1 MPLDGLTLHA
11 AAHELN
17 TLLAG
22 GKIDKI
28 GQAENDEILLSI
40 RSNQKNYKLLMSAN
54 SSNPR
59 IYLVKEYKKENPM
72 KAPMFLM
79 ILRKHIGG
87 GRIVSVSQ
95 NGFDRSITIQIEAYD
110 EMRVLR
116 EKLLIIEMMGKH
128 SNIILVDTQTNKV
141 IDSIKRVS
149 LLMSSVREVLPNREF
164 ILPPEQ
170 NKKNPLINMSLEE
183 FISLLK
189 SKDMSVFKAIYGNFE
204 GVSPVI
210 AKEICFRSSID
221 FSLSTHELTDFNFE
235 TLKNHFDK
243 LFNDVSNNDLYP
255 NIILD
260 KRLHTPVEF
269 SSVSLTHMQDYKI
282 ESGESISE
290 ICEQYFAL
298 KDLHERIHQRSS
310 GLKKSIQIKL
320 DRVKSKLE
328 KQTEELSTAY
338 ELDKYSKTGELLKAN
353 IYMLSKGMKEV
364 TLLDYFEENAPQITI
379 PLDEH
384 LTPSENIQASYKKYN
399 KSKSRIK
406 ELGSQIEHTRSE
418 MEYLDNV
425 MVSINNCTSLDSI
438 EEIKE
443 ELVKEGYYSFS
454 KTEGKKNKKEKSSEP
469 MEFIASDGTRIF
481 VGKNNTQNDRLTLKM
496 SRPDDVWLHTK
507 NIPGSHVI
515 IKQNLDDVSEEALY
529 EAAKLAAYYS
539 KARASSQVPVDY
551 APRKNVKKPNGAKP
565 GMVIYDDYGTIYVTP
580 DEALVYKL
588 MKKNE
593 DKNEVI

>member
-28 GQAENDEILLSI
+28 TQAEDDEILLSI

-54 SSNPR
+54 SANPR
-59 IYLVKEYKKENPM
+59 IYLVKEYKKENPL

-87 GRIVSVSQ
+87 GRILSISQ
-95 NGFDRSITIQIEAYD
+95 NGFDRSLTLRIEAYD

-116 EKLLIIEMMGKH
+116 QKLLIIEIMGKH
-128 SNIILVDTQTNKV
+128 SNIILVDSESGKV
-141 IDSIKRVS
+141 TDAVKRVPLS
-149 LLMSSVREVLPNREF
+149 MSSVREVLPNREF
-164 ILPPEQ
+164 IQPPGQ
-170 NKKNPLINMSLEE
+170 NKKNPLIGIGLEE
-183 FISLLK
+183 FISVLK
-189 SKDMSVFKAIYGNFE
+189 SKNSSILKAIYGNFE
-204 GVSPVI
+204 GLSPVI
-210 AKEICFRSSID
+210 AREICFRASID
-221 FSLSTHELTDFNFE
+221 DSLSTYELTDLNYE
-235 TLKNHFDK
+235 RLKNSFDR
-243 LFNDVSNNDLYP
+243 LFHDVSVNNIYP
-255 NIILD
+255 NIIMD
-260 KRLHTPVEF
+260 KRLNTPVEF
-269 SSVSLTHMQDYKI
+269 SAVALTHMEGFSVKH
-282 ESGESISE
+282 GESISE

-298 KDLHERIHQRSS
+298 KDLYERIHQRSS
-310 GLKKSIQIKL
+310 GLRKSIQIKL
-320 DRVKSKLE
+320 DRVRTKLE
-328 KQTEELSTAY
+328 KQTDELNRAH
-338 ELDKYSKTGELLKAN
+338 ELDRYSKTGELLTAN

-364 TLLDYFEENAPQITI
+364 RVIDYFDENAPEITI

-384 LTPSENIQASYKKYN
+384 LTPSENIQACYKKYN

-406 ELGSQIEHTRSE
+406 ELGIQIEQTRSE

-443 ELVKEGYYSFS
+443 ELAREGYYSFS
-454 KTEGKKNKKEKSSEP
+454 KTEGKKGRKEKSSEP
-469 MEFIASDGTRIF
+469 LEFTATDGTEIL

-496 SRPDDVWLHTK
+496 SKPDDVWLHTK

-515 IKQNLDDVSEEALY
+515 IRQNLDDVSEEALY

-539 KARASSQVPVDY
+539 KARTSSQVPVDY

-565 GMVIYDDYGTIYVTP
+565 GMVIYDDYGTVYVTP
-580 DEALVYKL
+580 DEELVYRL
-588 MKKNE
+588 MKNR
-593 DKNEVI
+593 

>member
-17 TLLAG
+17 ASLVG

-40 RSNQKNYKLLMSAN
+40 RNNQKNYKLLMSAN
-54 SSNPR
+54 SANPR

-87 GRIVSVSQ
+87 GRIMSVSQ
-95 NGFDRSITIQIEAYD
+95 NGFDRSVTIKIEAYD
-110 EMRVLR
+110 EMRVLS

-128 SNIILVDTQTNKV
+128 SNIILVDAETNKV

-164 ILPPEQ
+164 TLPPEQ
-170 NKKNPLINMSLEE
+170 NKKNPLIN
-183 FISLLK
+183 ISLVDFVSVLK
-189 SKDMSVFKAIYGNFE
+189 NKDTQIFKAIYGNFE
-204 GVSPVI
+204 GISPIV

-221 FSLSTHELTDFNFE
+221 YSLSTYELTDSSFE
-235 TLKNHFDK
+235 TLKNCFDK
-243 LFNDVSNNDLYP
+243 LFNDVSDNNFYP
-255 NIILD
+255 NIVMD
-260 KRLHTPVEF
+260 KRLNTPVEF
-269 SSVSLTHMQDYKI
+269 SSILLTNMKDYKI
-282 ESGESISE
+282 EPSESISE

-298 KDLHERIHQRSS
+298 KDLYERIHQRSS

-320 DRVKSKLE
+320 DRVSSKLE
-328 KQTEELSTAY
+328 KQTEELSKAY

-353 IYMLSKGMKEV
+353 IYMLQKGMKQV
-364 TLLDYFEENAPQITI
+364 TVIDYFDENTPQVTI

-399 KSKSRIK
+399 KSKNRIK
-406 ELGSQIEHTRSE
+406 ELGTQIEHTRSE
-418 MEYLDNV
+418 MDYLDNV

-454 KTEGKKNKKEKSSEP
+454 KTEGKKNKKDKASEP
-469 MEFIASDGTRIF
+469 MEFIASDGTKIF
-481 VGKNNTQNDRLTLKM
+481 VGKNNTQNDKLTLKM

-529 EAAKLAAYYS
+529 EAARLAAYYS
-539 KARASSQVPVDY
+539 KARTSSQVPVDY
-551 APRKNVKKPNGAKP
+551 TQRKNVKKPNGAKP
-565 GMVIYDDYGTIYVTP
+565 GLVIYDDYGTLYVTP
-580 DEALVYKL
+580 DEELVYKL
-588 MKKNE
+588 MKKHE
-593 DKNEVI
+593 DKNEVT